1 MPSLAIALL
10 AALNL
15 NGWEP
20 VADQALGAKVLRPTG
35 WTVEALA
42 NDAIVVRAPPPL
54 GGSTT
59 LIPVSGKAL
68 DGKRLVDSVVR
79 GLGGTQARDLK
90 MSTGHAALVQY
101 SDPGSPDVWRTAL
114 VVAAVEGERGLVA
127 VLAGPSGEF
136 EAARPAL
143 AAIVQHFE
151 VSAPRP
157 ALSTAVNTVA
167 QRPLVFEPFREPK
180 EQAFTGE
187 LPGAW
192 DKDLS
197 VAIVPGEAPYV
208 RASAIG
214 RSPDHLFCFVH
225 YKLASFQEP
234 VEGLTPD
241 AAGFR
246 KYEPGALALERYLFP
261 AVVKKAPAD
270 FGAWKITRR
279 GGLKSLFS
287 HESGVRFDGE
297 EVEYEY
303 RFKGELIKGRA
314 YVTTYLLPSKP
325 SPVWFLYGLHG
336 WEAPE
341 GREPEA
347 KQAAL
352 RLLGSFKFEG
362 RYAPQADT
370 LWTLARDAAL
380 AALSAEEKKAEPA
393 AEASPIPRK
402 RADAALDAVERVASG
417 FAVEEAT
424 VGIAGVAAGGRA
436 PLPAFGELEKLR

>member
-1 MPSLAIALL
+1 MPPLAIALL
-10 AALNL
+10 AALSL

-20 VADQALGAKVLRPTG
+20 VTDQALGAKVLRPTG

-42 NDAIVVRAPPPL
+42 NDAIVVKAPPPL
-54 GGSTT
+54 GGSAT
-59 LIPVSGKAL
+59 LLPVSGKAL
-68 DGKRLVDSVVR
+68 DGKGLVDSVVQ
-79 GLGGTQARDLK
+79 GLGGKPAGALK

-101 SDPGSPDVWRTAL
+101 IDPGSPEVWRTAL
-114 VVAAVEGERGLVA
+114 VAAAVEGERGLVA
-127 VLAGPSGEF
+127 VLSAPSGEF

-143 AAIVQHFE
+143 AAIVQHLE
-151 VSAPRP
+151 LSVPKPAPS
-157 ALSTAVNTVA
+157 LAVNTVA
-167 QRPLVFEPFREPK
+167 QRPLLFEPFREPK

-187 LPGAW
+187 LPSGW
-192 DKDLS
+192 SKDLS

-214 RSPDHLFCFVH
+214 RSPDHLFSFVH

-234 VEGLTPD
+234 VGGLTPD
-241 AAGFR
+241 APGFR
-246 KYEPGALALERYLFP
+246 AYERGALALERYLFP
-261 AVVKKAPAD
+261 AVVKKAPQG
-270 FGAWKITRR
+270 FGDWEITRR
-279 GGLKSLFS
+279 SGPKALFT
-287 HESGVRFDGE
+287 HDSGVRFDGE

-303 RFKGELIKGRA
+303 RFKGELLKGRA

-347 KQAAL
+347 RQATL

-370 LWTLARDAAL
+370 FWTLAREAAV
-380 AALSAEEKKAEPA
+380 AALSAQEKQPAPA
-393 AEASPIPRK
+393 AEATPIPRK
-402 RADAALDAVERVASG
+402 GPEAALDAVERVASG
-417 FAVEEAT
+417 FAVEGAT
-424 VGIAGVAAGGRA
+424 VGIAAVAAGGRA
-436 PLPAFGELEKLR
+436 PSPAFGELEKLR